1 MNLALQMPIAALEWL
16 GRQGTRAVATLV
28 FIGVAVPPLGAI
40 LRPFVGEAIF
50 ALLCLAFLRLDTGL
64 LRGYLRRP
72 ALVIFASAWTM
83 LVVPVGLGVGG
94 MVFGLNQ
101 AAPELFL
108 GLMLQSV
115 APPMMAAPAIVALM
129 GLDATLVLVTLVVS
143 MVLTPL
149 TAPLFAHLFAGTAL
163 TLSPSLLGLKL
174 FGYLAGSALVAAGL
188 RRVVNRA
195 TIARR
200 KDLLDGINILILLVF
215 VASVMEDLAGEIYAR
230 PAAMLGL
237 AVIAFAVV
245 VVTLLATTIL
255 FRRAGPARALA
266 LGVMAAQR
274 NTGLMLAA
282 TAGSLPEFVWLYFG
296 FVQFPMYLLP
306 QMLQPLARRAT
317 AEAAGAA
324 GP

>member
-1 MNLALQMPIAALEWL
+1 MTTALRMPIAALEWL
-16 GRQGTRAVATLV
+16 GRQGTRAVAALV
-28 FIGVAVPPLGAI
+28 FIGIAVPPLGAI

-50 ALLCLAFLRLDTGL
+50 ALLCLAFLRLDTAR
-64 LRGYLRRP
+64 LREYLRRP
-72 ALVIFASAWTM
+72 ALVLLASGWTM
-83 LVVPVGLGVGG
+83 LVIPAALGLSGVA
-94 MVFGLNQ
+94 FGVDR

-129 GLDATLVLVTLVVS
+129 RLDSTPVLVTLVVS

-149 TAPLFAHLFAGTAL
+149 TAPLFAHVFAGEAL
-163 TLSPSLLGLKL
+163 SLSPSLLGLKL
-174 FGYLAGSALVAAGL
+174 FGYLAGSALVAAVL
-188 RRVVNRA
+188 RRVISRA

-215 VASVMEDLAGEIYAR
+215 VSSVMGSMAGEILDR
-230 PAAMLGL
+230 PVVALGL
-237 AVIAFAVV
+237 AVLAFAVV
-245 VVTLLATTIL
+245 VLTLAATMFL
-255 FRRAGPARALA
+255 FRKSGPARALA

-282 TAGSLPEFVWLYFG
+282 TAGSVPELVWLYFG

-306 QMLQPLARRAT
+306 QLLQPLARRAT
-317 AEAAGAA
+317 AAAAG
-324 GP
+324 GVRP